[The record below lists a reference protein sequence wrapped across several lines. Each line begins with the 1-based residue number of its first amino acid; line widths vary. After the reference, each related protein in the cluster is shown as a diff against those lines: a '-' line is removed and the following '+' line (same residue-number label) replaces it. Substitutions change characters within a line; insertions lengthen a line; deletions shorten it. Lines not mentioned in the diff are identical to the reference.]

1 LEQIGDQE
9 GPAKHS
15 LERLFLCQMSEQST
29 LLCAV
34 PLDLIFRLKRL
45 KRIMKANS
53 KEDGLEIVQKALSQS
68 ELLELSEDGMRIQ
81 KKNTAGVECLW
92 DSLAML
98 LTVLARFDHA
108 VRPTALCSH
117 ALACALPTPREMRA
131 IEISAELSLP
141 PSGL

>member
-1 LEQIGDQE
+1 MEQLGDQE
-9 GPAKHS
+9 GPARHS
-15 LERLFLCQMSEQST
+15 LECLFLCQMSEQST

-81 KKNTAGVECLW
+81 KKDTAGVQ
-92 DSLAML
+92 L
-98 LTVLARFDHA
+98 LPAGA
-108 VRPTALCSH
+108 
-117 ALACALPTPREMRA
+117 
-131 IEISAELSLP
+131 SAHWYCHH
-141 PSGL
+141 